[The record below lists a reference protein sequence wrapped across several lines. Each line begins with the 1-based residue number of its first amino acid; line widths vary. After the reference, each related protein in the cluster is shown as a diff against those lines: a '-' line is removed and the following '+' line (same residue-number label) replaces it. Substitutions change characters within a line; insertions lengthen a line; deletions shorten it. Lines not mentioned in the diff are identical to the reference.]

1 MEPKINSKHPH
12 ECTCIEEVRNEIDSI
27 DKEIISLLATRL
39 SYVKEVVK
47 YKHHTSSGIEADERR
62 RTVIESRKAWAA
74 EAGLNPDVLGA
85 IYDKLI
91 AYFIEEEKKLVNL

>member
-1 MEPKINSKHPH
+1 MKPKINSKHPQ
-12 ECTCIEEVRNEIDSI
+12 ECTCIEEVRNEIDTI
-27 DKEIISLLATRL
+27 DKEIIRLLSTRL

-47 YKHHTSSGIEADERR
+47 YKRPTSSGIEATDRR
-62 RTVIESRKAWAA
+62 KAVIESRKQWAA
-74 EAGLNPDVLGA
+74 EAGLDPEVVGS